1 MVSAHETEWLF
12 GNSPIHTPKSPLKRG
27 LGRKKSPLERGVPKG
42 RGVLTR
48 FTHSGEQ
55 IRKMGR
61 CPITTFGHDKK

>member
-27 LGRKKSPLERGVPKG
+27 LTLVNPLERGVPKG

-61 CPITTFGHDKK
+61 CPIKAFGHDKK